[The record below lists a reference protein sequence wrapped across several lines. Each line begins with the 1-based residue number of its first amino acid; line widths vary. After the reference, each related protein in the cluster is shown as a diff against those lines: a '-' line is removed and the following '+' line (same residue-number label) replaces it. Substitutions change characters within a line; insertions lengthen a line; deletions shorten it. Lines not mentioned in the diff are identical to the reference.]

1 MLTEPS
7 YKCGA
12 RYKTCSCDDNDD
24 NRLAADGD
32 IDIPAVVAAM
42 NEAERQENEMVEQEQ
57 MEIDYDYQRMTEI
70 ILQEYRGGQ
79 QQQMGEVRNSEDV
92 MGTLIL
98 TSINCRERMGLE
110 DD

>member
-24 NRLAADGD
+24 NRLAADET

-42 NEAERQENEMVEQEQ
+42 NEAERQEESEMVEQQQ
-57 MEIDYDYQRMTEI
+57 MEIDYDYHRMTEI
-70 ILQEYRGGQ
+70 ILQQYRGQ
-79 QQQMGEVRNSEDV
+79 QQVGEVRNSEDFI
-92 MGTLIL
+92 GTLIL
-98 TSINCRERMGLE
+98 TSISCRERLGLE
-110 DD
+110 DE